1 MINALEQSKAA
12 GATTIAVTNFPLSPV
27 AEVADHVLLTAAFA
41 ESGVGELMAHRV
53 AQLCVLEALW
63 VGVLH
68 TRMDSLKEVIPYI
81 HEIVQI
87 NKVK

>member
-1 MINALEQSKAA
+1 
-12 GATTIAVTNFPLSPV
+12 
-27 AEVADHVLLTAAFA
+27 
-41 ESGVGELMAHRV
+41 MAHRV